1 MRRFASGEAR
11 AFEALYRRYELRVF
25 RYLLRHVRNPSLAE
39 DLLQEVWFAVARD
52 APRYVPLGRF
62 SAWLFTL
69 AHHRMMDAFRASRP
83 EVSWEALNRDDP
95 LDSRPAPA
103 GESPDA
109 AVLAGEQLAV
119 LLSALEELPAEQRDA
134 FLLQQEGGLSVEEIA
149 SAAGCSFETAKSRL
163 RYARTKLRERL
174 GEIV

>member
-1 MRRFASGEAR
+1 MRRFAGGQAR

-25 RYLLRHVRNPSLAE
+25 RYLLRHVRNPVLAE

-62 SAWLFTL
+62 PAWLFTL
-69 AHHRMMDAFRASRP
+69 AHHRLMDAFRATRP
-83 EVSWEALNRDDP
+83 EVSWEVLAREAPVDP
-95 LDSRPAPA
+95 PQEPG
-103 GESPDA
+103 GEGPYA
-109 AVLAGEQLAV
+109 AVIAGEQLAA
-119 LLSALEELPAEQRDA
+119 LLSALDELPAEQRDA

-174 GEIV
+174 REIA